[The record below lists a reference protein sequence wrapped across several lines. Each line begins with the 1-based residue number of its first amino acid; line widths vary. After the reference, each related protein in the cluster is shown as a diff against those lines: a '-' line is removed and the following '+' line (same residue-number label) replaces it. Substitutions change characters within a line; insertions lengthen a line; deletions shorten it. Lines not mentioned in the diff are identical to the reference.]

1 MWLYLVAGLLV
12 GFMVVERDSS
22 TRQFSPVQSLIFRPQ
37 GRTYERDHPGIVHY
51 TPQGADCEITYH
63 FTPAESTDGF
73 DTGIILYLHGN
84 AEDAVSA
91 SQAVAVY
98 QHHLNSK
105 GAVRYHAVC
114 MEYPGYG
121 SSYDDGSCAPATND
135 GELSAMAATL
145 LDHLQRRYRIDAI
158 DIIVVGRSIGT
169 GVACQLANLRHIGR
183 LVLISPFTR
192 LKDVIRDIAGSSITT
207 LIGERFD
214 NVYEMKGHVT
224 PTLILHGHSDR
235 LIPVSHAVKL
245 SKCMPS
251 TDAIRRIVIM
261 DGDHNALDHG
271 TIAGH
276 IGNFAGGR

>member
-12 GFMVVERDSS
+12 GFMVVERNSS
-22 TRQFSPVQSLIFRPQ
+22 ARQFSPVQSLIFRPQ

-51 TPQGADCEITYH
+51 TPQGACHEITYH
-63 FTPAESTDGF
+63 FSPAVTTDGF

-84 AEDAVSA
+84 AEDAVGA
-91 SQAVAVY
+91 SSTVQMY
-98 QHHLNSK
+98 QDHLNSR
-105 GAVRYHAVC
+105 GYVRYHAVC

-121 SSYDDGSCAPATND
+121 SSYEDGSCAPATND

-145 LDHLQRRYRIDAI
+145 LDHLKRQYRVDAI
-158 DIIVVGRSIGT
+158 DIIVIGRSIGT

-192 LKDVIRDIAGSSITT
+192 LKDVIHDIVGSSITT

-214 NVYEMKGHVT
+214 NVSEMKDHVT
-224 PTLILHGHSDR
+224 PTLILHGRSDR
-235 LIPVSHAVKL
+235 LIPVSHAVEL
-245 SKCMPS
+245 AKCAPS

-271 TIAGH
+271 TIAEH
-276 IGNFAGGR
+276 IGKFAIGS